1 MYLQEAAGRAMEQRV
16 ATWVRRGQLGV
27 IRDALEHGGTEDV
40 GSASDLE
47 EQSVAWPKQV
57 GCGDQGDV
65 ELDRLTRHERDRH
78 GVIVRDLI
86 VPCPCGIN
94 PSVSGLEPAPR
105 PLPMEIP
112 VR

>member
-78 GVIVRDLI
+78 GAIAPPLI
-86 VPCPCGIN
+86 VPFPCRLHPAAN
-94 PSVSGLEPAPR
+94 ALEPAP
-105 PLPMEIP
+105 P
-112 VR
+112 